1 MCCSHPTSGPHLKFC
16 AVVWLRCP
24 WKAQK
29 LVGRRVG
36 WLVSRYSDTFQCKL
50 RIIVDVRMEFC
61 GCTNGQVEI
70 EDEHRDFHLCNTCF
84 NLSFFSS
91 FVPFLVYKAFYVFF
105 ALFFPPTVTVYDPAC
120 TIQWNSSL
128 PLAVVEP
135 KIDLGWDWTSWHEFW
150 FVGCGCYCSN
160 R

>member
-1 MCCSHPTSGPHLKFC
+1 MGWKYHVLLSSYFWAPSEILCSCMTSLPLKSSEAC
-16 AVVWLRCP
+16 GE
-24 WKAQK
+24 K
-29 LVGRRVG
+29 GR
-36 WLVSRYSDTFQCKL
+36 LTCKPYSDTFQCKL

-120 TIQWNSSL
+120 TIQ
-128 PLAVVEP
+128 
-135 KIDLGWDWTSWHEFW
+135 
-150 FVGCGCYCSN
+150 
-160 R
+160 